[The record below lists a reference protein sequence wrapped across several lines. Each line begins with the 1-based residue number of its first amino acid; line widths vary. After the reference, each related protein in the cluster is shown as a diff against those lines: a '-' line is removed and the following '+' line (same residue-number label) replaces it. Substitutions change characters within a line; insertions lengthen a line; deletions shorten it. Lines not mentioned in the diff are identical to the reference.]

1 MNQVSTELKKRL
13 LKLTLATTII
23 WGCLEVISYFASNN
37 YFIS

>member
-13 LKLTLATTII
+13 LKLTLTTII
-23 WGCLEVISYFASNN
+23 TWACLEIISYLASNN

>member
-13 LKLTLATTII
+13 LKLTLTTII
-23 WGCLEVISYFASNN
+23 TWGCCEVISYLASNN